1 LPIQARNLAL
11 CSLAFS
17 TLLYLGCKSA
27 GGEGGGQSSAASLS
41 GPPVILPAYQGRAP
55 RNRSSVKNP
64 PSPAVAA
71 ALVQCTTDNLSAMG
85 LRLLQDV
92 KVELGAPRPVVLST
106 DDGLSELDLKSQV
119 YPMRGS
125 YTSYFCRAINN
136 LVPAATICLIVSVP
150 AGKGWCWK
158 TSFGDWKCRFGEIV
172 AADRCGPAPKAISTA
187 SRKEDRS

>member
-1 LPIQARNLAL
+1 MMNSSHRMRSATL
-11 CSLAFS
+11 CCLVL
-17 TLLYLGCKSA
+17 TLLTPFGCKSA
-27 GGEGGGQSSAASLS
+27 GGEGARPASAADLS
-41 GPPVILPAYQGRAP
+41 GPPVILPAYLGRAP
-55 RNRSSVKNP
+55 RICASVKSP
-64 PSPAVAA
+64 PSAAVAA

-85 LRLLQDV
+85 LRLVQDL
-92 KVELGAPRPVVLST
+92 KVELGSPRPVVLST

-136 LVPAATICLIVSVP
+136 MVPAATSCLIVSVP

-172 AADRCGPAPKAISTA
+172 AADRYGPAPTSY
-187 SRKEDRS
+187 

>member
-1 LPIQARNLAL
+1 MMNSSHHVRSAAL
-11 CSLAFS
+11 CCLVLILLAP
-17 TLLYLGCKSA
+17 LGCKSA
-27 GGEGGGQSSAASLS
+27 EGAGSGTASTADLS

-55 RNRSSVKNP
+55 RACASVKSP

-85 LRLLQDV
+85 LRLVQDV

-136 LVPAATICLIVSVP
+136 MVLAATSCLIVSVP

-158 TSFGDWKCRFGEIV
+158 TSFGDWKCRFGELV
-172 AADRCGPAPKAISTA
+172 VADRYGPAPTSY
-187 SRKEDRS
+187 

>member
-1 LPIQARNLAL
+1 MMIQSG
-11 CSLAFS
+11 SLRVLTLGLFVL
-17 TLLYLGCKSA
+17 TLLTPLGCRSVD
-27 GGEGGGQSSAASLS
+27 GEGASSASAAGLS
-41 GPPVILPAYQGRAP
+41 GPPTILPAYQGRAP
-55 RNRSSVKNP
+55 RTCTSVTSP

-85 LRLLQDV
+85 LRLMQDV

-125 YTSYFCRAINN
+125 YNSYFCRVINN
-136 LVPAATICLIVSVP
+136 MVPAESSCLIATVP

-172 AADRCGPAPKAISTA
+172 AADHYGPAPTSY
-187 SRKEDRS
+187 

>member
-1 LPIQARNLAL
+1 
-11 CSLAFS
+11 
-17 TLLYLGCKSA
+17 
-27 GGEGGGQSSAASLS
+27 
-41 GPPVILPAYQGRAP
+41 
-55 RNRSSVKNP
+55 
-64 PSPAVAA
+64 VAA

-136 LVPAATICLIVSVP
+136 MVPAATSCSIVSVP

-158 TSFGDWKCRFGEIV
+158 TSFGDWKCRFGELV
-172 AADRCGPAPKAISTA
+172 VADRYGPAPTGY
-187 SRKEDRS
+187 